1 MEVGGGGG
9 GRTDLLFLMLLLA
22 YAVTV
27 HKIQGGSIPAPSKV
41 AMDMKSVFV
50 EAQAY
55 VMMSRV
61 QTIQQVFFIEKFVE
75 NKIKVSTPALKETER
90 LEKVS
95 LNKNTSL
102 WDSSSSEVLK
112 VASLNCRGLNTNFE
126 DIKADTKLLKA
137 DVIMLQE
144 ISVDPS
150 LQGNFNID
158 GFQCQIFPNG
168 KGKGIALFFRQ
179 NIQFDEDIY
188 TASELQLATV
198 DHKGAKLVNVYRS
211 SQGSLTELKKVIDD
225 KLSSAHGVVIGDFN
239 LCARIQKKNQ
249 VSSHLEKIGFLQKV
263 TEATHIQGRII
274 DHCYVKESEEFRM
287 KDLKLYSP
295 YYSDHDAILVV
306 FQTSVTKKSKLS
318 RKRKRTD

>member
-1 MEVGGGGG
+1 MSATVIQ
-9 GRTDLLFLMLLLA
+9 FPIILA

-27 HKIQGGSIPAPSKV
+27 HKIQGGSIPAPMTV
-41 AMDMKSVFV
+41 GMDIKSVFE

-61 QTIQQVFFIEKFVE
+61 QTIEQVFFIEKFVE
-75 NKIKVSTPALKETER
+75 KKIYVSTPALKETRR
-90 LEKVS
+90 LEQNS
-95 LNKNTSL
+95 LNKNRSL
-102 WDSSSSEVLK
+102 WDTGSPENLK

-126 DIKADTKLLKA
+126 DIKADMKLLKA

-150 LQGNFNID
+150 TQENFNID
-158 GFQCQIFPNG
+158 GFQCQILPNG

-179 NIQFDEDIY
+179 DIQFNGDIY

-198 DHKGAKLVNVYRS
+198 DYKGAKLINVYRS
-211 SQGSLTELKKVIDD
+211 SQGSLTELKKMIDNRV
-225 KLSSAHGVVIGDFN
+225 SSGHGVVIGDFN
-239 LCARIQKKNQ
+239 LCARMQKKNQ
-249 VSSHLEKIGFLQKV
+249 VTTHLEKLGFHQKV

-287 KDLKLYSP
+287 KDLTLYSP
-295 YYSDHDAILVV
+295 YYSDHDAILAV
-306 FQTSVTKKSKLS
+306 FQTSAKKISKFS
-318 RKRKRTD
+318 RKRKRTN

>member
-1 MEVGGGGG
+1 
-9 GRTDLLFLMLLLA
+9 
-22 YAVTV
+22 
-27 HKIQGGSIPAPSKV
+27 
-41 AMDMKSVFV
+41 
-50 EAQAY
+50 
-55 VMMSRV
+55 
-61 QTIQQVFFIEKFVE
+61 
-75 NKIKVSTPALKETER
+75 
-90 LEKVS
+90 
-95 LNKNTSL
+95 
-102 WDSSSSEVLK
+102 
-112 VASLNCRGLNTNFE
+112 
-126 DIKADTKLLKA
+126 
-137 DVIMLQE
+137 MLQE

-179 NIQFDEDIY
+179 NIQFDENIY

-225 KLSSAHGVVIGDFN
+225 KVSSAHGVVIGDFN

-249 VSSHLEKIGFLQKV
+249 VTSHLEKIGFLQKV